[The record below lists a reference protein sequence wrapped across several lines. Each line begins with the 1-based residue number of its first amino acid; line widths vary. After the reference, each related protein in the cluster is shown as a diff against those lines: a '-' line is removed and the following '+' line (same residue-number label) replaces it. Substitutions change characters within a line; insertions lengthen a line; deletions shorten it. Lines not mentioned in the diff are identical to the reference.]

1 MTDTMPQGPLLA
13 SRQQRLTATLID
25 AVLVPSLTIFIVM
38 ITDVM
43 EDAEDYIDNWWI
55 LHVFLQAVASYLLL
69 NAYTLWR
76 YGQTLGKRIM
86 RIAIVS
92 SKDMGGD
99 ETIFEL
105 QSVPL
110 WRLLLLRAPFFA
122 LLFAA
127 ILPPLVLLP
136 VFDLLFIFGSSR
148 RCLHDWLSGTVVVR
162 MDQP

>member
-1 MTDTMPQGPLLA
+1 
-13 SRQQRLTATLID
+13 
-25 AVLVPSLTIFIVM
+25 LTIFVVM

-55 LHVFLQAVASYLLL
+55 LHVFVEAVASYLSL